1 MHGEPMVSIV
11 VPVWESRLDWLRAA
25 VSSALAQ
32 ADVSVEVVVVDD
44 GCAVPI
50 REVLGI
56 SDARLR
62 LLRVPHGGVS
72 RARNA
77 GLDAARGRF
86 VRFLDADDVLEQG
99 SSARLRRLCGEDD
112 HVVAYG
118 ATAMCDQDL
127 RPRRTVVC
135 TLQGRVLR
143 DALLGRFEVRI
154 CSMLFPRRVVDA
166 AGPFDPS
173 FAVAEDGDFVL
184 RVVEHANVRG
194 EDKVATFYRRHRG
207 SATGDVAAGEAG
219 LHRMLDR
226 YFERHESERGTLL
239 ERRARAWVYLAAA
252 RGYRAHGRRPQ
263 AIDRG
268 LRALTRDPR
277 RVLPHLARGLR

>member
-1 MHGEPMVSIV
+1 VSIV

-50 REVLGI
+50 RDVLGI

-77 GLDAARGRF
+77 GLDVARGRF
-86 VRFLDADDVLEQG
+86 VRFLDADDVLERG
-99 SSARLRRLCGEDD
+99 STARLRRLCGEDD
-112 HVVAYG
+112 SVVAYG
-118 ATAMCDQDL
+118 ATAMCDQEL

-135 TLQGRVLR
+135 TLQGRVLQ

-154 CSMLFPRRVVDA
+154 CSMLFPRGVIDA

-184 RVVEHANVRG
+184 RVLEHADVRG
-194 EDKVATFYRRHRG
+194 EGKVATFYRRHHG
-207 SATGDVAAGEAG
+207 SATGDVSAGETG

-252 RGYRAHGRRPQ
+252 RGYRAHGRRRQ
-263 AIDRG
+263 AIDRA
-268 LRALTRDPR
+268 LRALTRDPWL
-277 RVLPHLARGLR
+277 VLPHLARGLR

>member
-1 MHGEPMVSIV
+1 VSIV
-11 VPVWESRLDWLRAA
+11 VPVWKPRLDWLRAA
-25 VSSALAQ
+25 VSSALTQ

-50 REVLGI
+50 RDVLGI
-56 SDARLR
+56 SDSRLH
-62 LLRVPHGGVS
+62 LLRVAHGGVS

-77 GLDAARGRF
+77 GLDVARGRF
-86 VRFLDADDVLEQG
+86 IRFLDSDDVLERE
-99 SSARLRRLCGEDD
+99 STARLRRLCGEDD
-112 HVVAYG
+112 RVVAYG
-118 ATAMCDQDL
+118 ATTMCDEEL

-154 CSMLFPRRVVDA
+154 PSMLFPRVVVDA

-173 FAVAEDGDFVL
+173 FTNAQDGDFVL
-184 RVVEHANVRG
+184 RVLEHADVRG
-194 EDKVATFYRRHRG
+194 EDRVATFYRRHRG

-226 YFERHESERGTLL
+226 YFDRHENERGTLL
-239 ERRARAWVYLAAA
+239 ERRARAWVYLASA
-252 RGYRAHGRRPQ
+252 RGYRAHGRRRK
-263 AIDRG
+263 AIDRA

>member
-1 MHGEPMVSIV
+1 MVSIV

-50 REVLGI
+50 HEVLGI
-56 SDARLR
+56 ADARLR
-62 LLRVPHGGVS
+62 VLRVPHGGVS

-77 GLDAARGRF
+77 GLDAARGAF
-86 VRFLDADDVLEQG
+86 FRFLDADDVLERG
-99 SSARLRRLCGEDD
+99 STARLRRLCGDD
-112 HVVAYG
+112 DRVVAYG
-118 ATAMCDQDL
+118 ATTMCDEEL
-127 RPRRTVVC
+127 RPRRTVAC
-135 TLQGRVLR
+135 ALQGRVLR

-154 CSMLFPRRVVDA
+154 PSMLFPRVVVDA
-166 AGPFDPS
+166 AGHFDPS
-173 FAVAEDGDFVL
+173 FANAQDGDFVL
-184 RVVEHANVRG
+184 RVLEHADVRG
-194 EDKVATFYRRHRG
+194 EAKVATFYRRHRG

-219 LHRMLDR
+219 LHHMLDR

-239 ERRARAWVYLAAA
+239 ERRARAWVYLASA
-252 RGYRAHGRRPQ
+252 RGYRAHGRRRQ
-263 AIDRG
+263 AIDRA
-268 LRALTRDPR
+268 LRGLTRDPW